1 MKNILL
7 ILFIIVSL
15 DAKVYFYERDKK
27 VYLKKDNTKV
37 STKRVKYFKNSKNE
51 LVIVKNQI
59 VLKLNSV
66 AVITKYI
73 LKYNLEIKKKFNNKK
88 YIFTIPNVDDVFWI
102 SKELYNKTAV
112 NYAYPVYVVKKQKK
126 QQKQ

>member
-1 MKNILL
+1 MKNILF
-7 ILFIIVSL
+7 ILFIIISL

-37 STKRVKYFKNSKNE
+37 STKRVKYFRNSKNE

-59 VLKLNSV
+59 ILKLNSV
-66 AVITKYI
+66 AAITKYI

-126 QQKQ
+126 QPKQ

>member
-7 ILFIIVSL
+7 MLFIIVSL

-37 STKRVKYFKNSKNE
+37 STKRVKYFRNSKNE

-59 VLKLNSV
+59 ILKLNSV
-66 AVITKYI
+66 AAITKYI

-88 YIFTIPNVDDVFWI
+88 YIFIIPNVDDVFWI
-102 SKELYNKTAV
+102 SKELYNKTAI
-112 NYAYPVYVVKKQKK
+112 NYAYPVYVIKKERK
-126 QQKQ
+126 QLK